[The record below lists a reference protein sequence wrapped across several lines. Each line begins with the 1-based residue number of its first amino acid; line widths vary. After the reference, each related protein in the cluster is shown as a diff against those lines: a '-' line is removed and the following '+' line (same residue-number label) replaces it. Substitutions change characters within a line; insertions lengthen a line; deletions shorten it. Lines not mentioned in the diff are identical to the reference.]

1 MAAFFMREMVWQL
14 VGARTWRARQVL
26 CDTCEPDL
34 SERAPHVAPLQKKA
48 LSSWDS
54 AFFYD
59 DYKLHENRMIEGI
72 GVCHKASRGDPWGAR
87 YGIKGESPDGAMF
100 ETTRK

>member
-1 MAAFFMREMVWQL
+1 MVAFFMREVVWQL
-14 VGARTWRARQVL
+14 VGARTWRTRQVL

-54 AFFYD
+54 AFCYSLESG
-59 DYKLHENRMIEGI
+59 YNRVSYNHG
-72 GVCHKASRGDPWGAR
+72 GHN
-87 YGIKGESPDGAMF
+87 DG
-100 ETTRK
+100 

>member
-34 SERAPHVAPLQKKA
+34 SERAPHVGAPTEKRRCLHGTA
-48 LSSWDS
+48 P
-54 AFFYD
+54 FFTTTINYT
-59 DYKLHENRMIEGI
+59 KIE
-72 GVCHKASRGDPWGAR
+72 
-87 YGIKGESPDGAMF
+87 
-100 ETTRK
+100 

>member
-1 MAAFFMREMVWQL
+1 MAAFFMREVVWQL

-26 CDTCEPDL
+26 YDTCEPDL

-54 AFFYD
+54 AFFHI
-59 DYKLHENRMIEGI
+59 YKRFSFCQQEFDNS
-72 GVCHKASRGDPWGAR
+72 V
-87 YGIKGESPDGAMF
+87 
-100 ETTRK
+100 

>member
-1 MAAFFMREMVWQL
+1 MNFVYDVKVCSTEFVGICEIL
-14 VGARTWRARQVL
+14 VNWMICVSGRPTW
-26 CDTCEPDL
+26 
-34 SERAPHVAPLQKKA
+34 APLQKKA
-48 LSSWDS
+48 LSSWDN

-87 YGIKGESPDGAMF
+87 YGIKGKSPDGTML